1 MNRTLLVI
9 LAGCIIGTVR
19 NPVEAQGGGIKLSDV
34 AGTWVGRSMA
44 GPKDSVF
51 STWVL
56 TATGDRQG
64 WTFKRPKG
72 DPYPMRIITVG
83 GDSVVTEVGPYPSIL
98 RPGQTATT
106 RFVGHYHG
114 SKMTGTFEAHY
125 PSGDVVKGKVA
136 ATRKK

>member
-1 MNRTLLVI
+1 SVSGTSSRCLPGHRQSYVSSTARALFSSKAAPATETYTLSLHDALPI
-9 LAGCIIGTVR
+9 Y
-19 NPVEAQGGGIKLSDV
+19 
-34 AGTWVGRSMA
+34 
-44 GPKDSVF
+44 
-51 STWVL
+51 
-56 TATGDRQG
+56 
-64 WTFKRPKG
+64 
-72 DPYPMRIITVG
+72 PYPMRIITVG

>member
-19 NPVEAQGGGIKLSDV
+19 NPVEAQGGGIKLSDA
-34 AGTWVGRSMA
+34 AGTWLGRSMA

-72 DPYPMRIITVG
+72 DPSPMRITTVG
-83 GDSVVTEVGPYPSIL
+83 GDCVVTEVGPNPSGL
-98 RPGQTATT
+98 RPAQAATT
-106 RFVGHYHG
+106 RFVG
-114 SKMTGTFEAHY
+114 
-125 PSGDVVKGKVA
+125 
-136 ATRKK
+136 